1 MVRPRPSLQD
11 AESAVRGQ
19 RAHRGGQEVGHGEPG
34 PGAAGRDP
42 VERSD
47 PVGRFGAEAE
57 KEKAEAAWSAFLTES
72 AGRRNRIAR
81 TSGNKLAKVL
91 LQIEHSP

>member
-1 MVRPRPSLQD
+1 MVRPRLSLQE

-19 RAHRGGQEVGHGEPG
+19 RAHCGGQEVGHGEPG

-42 VERSD
+42 VELSD
-47 PVGRFGAEAE
+47 PVGRVGAEAE

-72 AGRRNRIAR
+72 AGLRNRIAR
-81 TSGNKLAKVL
+81 TSGKACVMALI
-91 LQIEHSP
+91 Q